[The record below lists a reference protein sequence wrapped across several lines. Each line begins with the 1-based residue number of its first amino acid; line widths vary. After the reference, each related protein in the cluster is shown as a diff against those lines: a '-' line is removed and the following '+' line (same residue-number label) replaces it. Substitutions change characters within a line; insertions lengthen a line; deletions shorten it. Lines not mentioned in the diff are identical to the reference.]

1 MAENAEKEWN
11 LLKKKLADKK
21 QSFEQANVVWMEAM
35 ESQQKCMDA
44 YTAAQKQYLDGI
56 SGTLAEKLIPGEPC
70 PVCGSREHPKPAR
83 LSQKKVTEK
92 ELDTLN
98 KKLNACTKA
107 VSRNAEL
114 RRNAEAVYQ
123 NLQQEAGKAEQNMI
137 ALQTAYEELLGQ
149 KISGIENAM
158 QLLKER
164 KTSETWILSFRE
176 EEKQIQQLLTAVQG
190 EVTAANVQLAK
201 AQEASKEGKLRFEE
215 QQTIWKQALSEHGF
229 ADEEEF
235 IRSLMQTKEKNT
247 CRETL
252 ISYRTTL
259 ENVRTEE
266 QKQQEKL
273 EGKIRP
279 KLKEMEYELQ
289 IAETEQ
295 KNRSKELILA
305 QQEVQRIKRIEQS
318 ENLNLI
324 ELL

>member
-44 YTAAQKQYLDGI
+44 YSSAQKQYLDGI

-158 QLLKER
+158 QLK
-164 KTSETWILSFRE
+164 E
-176 EEKQIQQLLTAVQG
+176 EELVGMNRIAVTSGSSTPTELTAQVLD
-190 EVTAANVQLAK
+190 VLNRYA
-201 AQEASKEGKLRFEE
+201 KEGIF
-215 QQTIWKQALSEHGF
+215 
-229 ADEEEF
+229 
-235 IRSLMQTKEKNT
+235 SLPFS
-247 CRETL
+247 L
-252 ISYRTTL
+252 PVL
-259 ENVRTEE
+259 F
-266 QKQQEKL
+266 
-273 EGKIRP
+273 
-279 KLKEMEYELQ
+279 
-289 IAETEQ
+289 
-295 KNRSKELILA
+295 
-305 QQEVQRIKRIEQS
+305 
-318 ENLNLI
+318 
-324 ELL
+324 